1 MFSWVPAILLPVVVA
16 NAAPWETVQLG
27 DSFYLLSRPADWPE
41 TEPLPLIVALHGT
54 DTTAADF
61 IEFWSKLDSAVP
73 FAIVAPQAT
82 GPGWHSDDVAFLK
95 DVVADVPRRLAID
108 RSRILL
114 TGHSAGG
121 AMALH
126 MLYAERSPATAA
138 VVTANYLP
146 PTFDADDVTAQ
157 VDVPLYYAVGQSDTN
172 FESMRTGLEVLRQ
185 KGVHVTVARPRI
197 GHSLDSD
204 VAQAALKWFEA
215 LCRSRTQVVLDHAR
229 RQGEQTTSDPGP
241 AAAAVEKLL
250 EYRASHPPDQM
261 GEAEVILK
269 DLLGPGRAT
278 LARAQQLAREDR
290 LVDAHAVYLSIER
303 RYRESSLGNDAR
315 SERQQVESFPV
326 VQAYLSERV
335 RTEQAR
341 SAETMWQQALAALR
355 GSRIAEARTQCANLV
370 ALYPQAEQARQA
382 QALLDLL
389 ERPEAGR

>member
-1 MFSWVPAILLPVVVA
+1 MFSWVSAILLPVVVA
-16 NAAPWETVQLG
+16 NAAAWETVRLG
-27 DSFYLLSRPADWPE
+27 DSFYLLSRPADRLE
-41 TEPLPLIVALHGT
+41 TEPLPLIIALHGT

-61 IEFWSKLDSAVP
+61 IEFWSNLDFAVP

-126 MLYAERSPATAA
+126 MLYAERIPATAA

-146 PTFDADDVTAQ
+146 PTFEADDVTARA
-157 VDVPLYYAVGQSDTN
+157 DVPLYYAVGQADTN
-172 FESMRTGLEVLRQ
+172 FESMRAGLEVLRQ
-185 KGVHVTVARPRI
+185 KGVHVTVARPRS

-204 VAQAALKWFEA
+204 VAQAALLWFEA

-229 RQGEQTTSDPGP
+229 RQCEQTSSDPGS

-250 EYRASHPPDQM
+250 EYRASHPPKQM
-261 GEAEVILK
+261 AEAEAILK

-278 LARAQQLAREDR
+278 LARAQQLVREDR
-290 LVDAHAVYLSIER
+290 LVDAHAVYLSIEQH
-303 RYRESSLGNDAR
+303 YRESSLGIDAR
-315 SERQQVESFPV
+315 IERQQVESFPV

-335 RTEQAR
+335 RAEQAR
-341 SAETMWQQALAALR
+341 SAETMWQQALVALR
-355 GSRIAEARTQCANLV
+355 GSRIAEARRQCANLV

-389 ERPEAGR
+389 ERPEAHR